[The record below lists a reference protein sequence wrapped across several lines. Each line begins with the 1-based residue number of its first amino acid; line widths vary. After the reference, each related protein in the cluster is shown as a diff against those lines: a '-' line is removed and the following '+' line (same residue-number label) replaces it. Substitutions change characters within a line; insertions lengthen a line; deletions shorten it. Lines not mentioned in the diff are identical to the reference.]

1 MYLLL
6 LFRLTVELVQRA
18 EHAGVSWISV
28 HGRTVQQR
36 TEPVSL
42 EAIKLVCVYVYAC
55 VCVCVHVWYVHL
67 FLHVPMSLC
76 MYLCLLGCLCVHD
89 VIPISCIKVKES
101 VRVPVVANGD
111 VFTMSDVER
120 VHQATGVDGVMSA
133 RGMLENPA
141 MYAGFDC
148 TPVQCVQDWVRG
160 CATCVVQVHAVC
172 DGWVVSGTDMRIC

>member
-1 MYLLL
+1 M
-6 LFRLTVELVQRA
+6 
-18 EHAGVSWISV
+18 
-28 HGRTVQQR
+28 
-36 TEPVSL
+36 
-42 EAIKLVCVYVYAC
+42 
-55 VCVCVHVWYVHL
+55 
-67 FLHVPMSLC
+67 
-76 MYLCLLGCLCVHD
+76 
-89 VIPISCIKVKES
+89 
-101 VRVPVVANGD
+101 PVVANGD

-172 DGWVVSGTDMRIC
+172 DGWVVSGTDMCIC